1 MSQRGRVALVTGGAG
16 GIGAACA
23 RVMSERGWRVAVVDQ
38 NAAAAQALADSLPEP
53 AIAVTADVTDPEA
66 TEAMVATVLERLG
79 GLSAAV
85 NAAGIAAV
93 PAPIAEVTVKDWLR
107 VMQVN
112 LTGAFLSMRA
122 EIPAMSEGG
131 GSIVNISSVMGA
143 GSFAGAGAY
152 VASKHGLEGL
162 TKAAALDY
170 AESGIRIN
178 AVAPGFISTELLTK
192 QRTEA
197 ERVALGQRHPVG
209 RLGTSEEV
217 AEVVA
222 FLCSEE
228 ASFVTGSC
236 YRVDGGYLTRG
247 G

>member
-1 MSQRGRVALVTGGAG
+1 MSRSSRVALVTGGAG

-23 RVMSERGWRVAVVDQ
+23 RVLSERGWRVAVVDRS
-38 NAAAAQALADSLPEP
+38 AAAAQALADSLAGP

-66 TEAMVATVLERLG
+66 TDAMVATVLDRLG

-93 PAPIAEVTVKDWLR
+93 PAPIAEVTVEDWLR

-122 EIPAMSEGG
+122 EIPAMLEQG
-131 GSIVNISSVMGA
+131 GSIVNISSVMGT
-143 GSFAGAGAY
+143 GSFAGSGAY

-170 AESGIRIN
+170 AESGIRVN
-178 AVAPGFISTELLTK
+178 AVAPGFISTELLMK

-197 ERVALGQRHPVG
+197 ERAALGQRHPVG

-222 FLCSEE
+222 FLCSGE